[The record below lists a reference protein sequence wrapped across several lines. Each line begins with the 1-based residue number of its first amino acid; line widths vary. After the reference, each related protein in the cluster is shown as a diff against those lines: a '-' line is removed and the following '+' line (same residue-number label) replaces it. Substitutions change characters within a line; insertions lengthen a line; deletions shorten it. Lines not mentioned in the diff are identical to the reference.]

1 MGRSARVGGGE
12 GGVPFRVGVR
22 LRGPFPIFFLG
33 GRVGGGGGCGSR
45 FRFGFGV
52 SGLGMAAE
60 WGGAAVGRGSGSGSG
75 CKGGVVGIRV
85 RGN

>member
-33 GRVGGGGGCGSR
+33 GRVGGGGLW
-45 FRFGFGV
+45 V
-52 SGLGMAAE
+52 E
-60 WGGAAVGRGSGSGSG
+60 VP
-75 CKGGVVGIRV
+75 VRV
-85 RGN
+85 RGVGLGDGSGVGWGGGG